1 MDWIFQIL
9 KIEIMTVDDYAKI
22 LFKLLNSIDESEYD
36 IAIRVFF
43 ELLIS
48 KKVMS
53 KSDLILDKYNK
64 LLDEAKGSKHI
75 SITLAHEGREVVSK
89 LVTEVFGNKA
99 DYTISIDEEIIG
111 GIILQDGNTIYDASI
126 KTQLSKLKDFLD

>member
-1 MDWIFQIL
+1 
-9 KIEIMTVDDYAKI
+9 MTVDDYAKI

-89 LVTEVFGNKA
+89 LITKVFGNKV
-99 DYTISIDEEIIG
+99 DYTISIDKEIIG

-126 KTQLSKLKDFLD
+126 KTQLSKLKSLLD

>member
-1 MDWIFQIL
+1 
-9 KIEIMTVDDYAKI
+9 MTVDDYAKI